1 MTEAPTIAGRLA
13 GQLIREH
20 QRYKLPNAE
29 YTAIWQHEYD
39 VLGNRSATTRPD
51 GTRTEWLTYGSGHV
65 HGLLLNGI
73 ETIAFERD
81 DLHREIERTQA
92 NHIAQTLQY
101 DPAGRL
107 KQQLINHVDAK
118 QGINTTLNQRN
129 YSYDTLGQLTQIGDT
144 RRGQISYAY
153 DPVGRLLQ
161 ASSGLGKELFAF
173 DPAGNISQ
181 TQTSN
186 PNLQHNTI
194 DDEPGIH
201 QNTTKANIVLDNLLK
216 QYVGTHYE
224 YDERG
229 NMVKR
234 THNGQV
240 TTFKWNHFNRM
251 VQSTSDDVQT
261 HYAYDALGRRMVKH
275 SQPIIDVP
283 SGAGSGYEDSQR
295 SKLINAKNLGITLY
309 GWDGDTLAWES
320 TYGTRRHINEPARQ
334 IEAAFDTSQTTH
346 YVYEPNSFVPMLQAT
361 RKGPI
366 QLLPTPD
373 YKAMINSKAGY
384 DIDNDPVWRYQAQP
398 QPIERIAY
406 YQCDHLGTP
415 QELTDE
421 QGEIAWAA
429 HYKAW
434 GEAHEALSTA
444 AKRAGLK
451 QPIRFQGQYFD
462 HETGLHYNRHRY
474 YDPHCGRFVSK
485 DPIGLSGGMN
495 LHGYVQNPVHWVD
508 PLGLREYE
516 WAWEVGWLGVG
527 GAAIG
532 QRIVDDSHAF
542 GHQMDRIV
550 DGNHNG
556 AADALRHCY
565 WMCRMSKTFGSTSAL
580 VVGTIHEDA
589 GDRAGQ
595 PAAERVMDLHNNNQG
610 ASCSALKESCRDSC
624 IGKYNSGKLSG
635 LAGVLIVP
643 TPGVLTPT
651 GVGGY

>member
-1 MTEAPTIAGRLA
+1 MLKQISDASLITAVAFDNAGRVAARVVQHRETQTKQAETFAYDLNGQLIQATNHSSTLNWYYNLA

-20 QRYKLPNAE
+20 QRYQLPNAE

-346 YVYEPNSFVPMLQAT
+346 YIYEPNSFVPMLQAS
-361 RKGPI
+361 RKGAI

-373 YKAMINSKAGY
+373 YKAMISSKTGY
-384 DIDNDPVWRYQAQP
+384 DIDNDPVWQYQAQP

-421 QGEIAWAA
+421 QGDIAWAA

-474 YDPHCGRFVSK
+474 YDPRS
-485 DPIGLSGGMN
+485 LS
-495 LHGYVQNPVHWVD
+495 
-508 PLGLREYE
+508 
-516 WAWEVGWLGVG
+516 
-527 GAAIG
+527 
-532 QRIVDDSHAF
+532 S
-542 GHQMDRIV
+542 
-550 DGNHNG
+550 
-556 AADALRHCY
+556 
-565 WMCRMSKTFGSTSAL
+565 
-580 VVGTIHEDA
+580 
-589 GDRAGQ
+589 
-595 PAAERVMDLHNNNQG
+595 
-610 ASCSALKESCRDSC
+610 
-624 IGKYNSGKLSG
+624 
-635 LAGVLIVP
+635 
-643 TPGVLTPT
+643 
-651 GVGGY
+651 